1 MTNSDLISDAED
13 VVHGIGLELSEGVKQ
28 LREVGNDA
36 PELWIELNDL
46 CVVLE
51 KAHCLAFFTKS
62 KLKKLF
68 LEEQSD
74 LFFPSYQKT
83 FTEDRVV
90 AS

>member
-28 LREVGNDA
+28 LREVGNDT
-36 PELWIELNDL
+36 PELWLELIDL

-51 KAHCLAFFTKS
+51 KAHGLAFLTKS

-74 LFFPSYQKT
+74 LFFPAHQKT
-83 FTEDRVV
+83 FIEDRVV

>member
-36 PELWIELNDL
+36 PELWLELIDL

-51 KAHCLAFFTKS
+51 KAHGLAFLAKS

-74 LFFPSYQKT
+74 LFFPAYQKT
-83 FTEDRVV
+83 LTESRVV
-90 AS
+90 GS

>member
-13 VVHGIGLELSEGVKQ
+13 VVHGIGLELSEGVKH

-36 PELWIELNDL
+36 PELWLELIDL

-51 KAHCLAFFTKS
+51 KAHGLAFLTKS

-74 LFFPSYQKT
+74 LFFPAYQKT